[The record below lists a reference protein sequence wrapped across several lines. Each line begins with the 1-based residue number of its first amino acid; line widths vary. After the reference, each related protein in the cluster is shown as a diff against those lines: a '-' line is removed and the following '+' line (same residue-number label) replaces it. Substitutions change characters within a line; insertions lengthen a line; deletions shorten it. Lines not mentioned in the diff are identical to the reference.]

1 MGLKTKRIARNM
13 GRIEFLA
20 CKDEIY
26 SMLQTGYDNKKIFKS
41 LRERNMITMA
51 YSTLCYQLAKS
62 RKQNGCATNNKPCC
76 CAQNIQA
83 SSRTA
88 HHNNSFSINKSPST
102 DDII

>member
-1 MGLKTKRIARNM
+1 MGLKTKRIARNV

-26 SMLQTGYDNKKIFKS
+26 SMLQTGYDNKKIFES
-41 LRERNMITMA
+41 LQGRNMITMS

-62 RKQNGCATNNKPCC
+62 RKQSECTTNNKLCC
-76 CAQNIQA
+76 CSQSIP
-83 SSRTA
+83 SPSRTTN
-88 HHNNSFSINKSPST
+88 HNNRFSINKSPST